1 MKNKF
6 CLYCLFLSAL
16 LLVSCNPDR
25 CNTPFG
31 AGGTIDMT
39 EPQFVNIYNHV
50 GGTVMV
56 SLGHK
61 GVLIRCA
68 GFGVYTAFECT
79 CPIDHDVRMEPD
91 SRNDAVMLTCSA
103 CGSRFELING
113 APLEGSATSCLLYQ
127 YRTAVDGSLL
137 TVY

>member
-1 MKNKF
+1 MKNGLTRLL
-6 CLYCLFLSAL
+6 CVSFLL
-16 LLVSCNPDR
+16 LLVACNTDR

-31 AGGTIDMT
+31 EGGTINLTD
-39 EPQFVNIYNHV
+39 PQFSNVYNHV

-56 SLGHK
+56 SMGHK

-68 GFGVYTAFECT
+68 GFGEYTAFECT
-79 CPIDHDVRMEPD
+79 CPHDHDVRMTPD
-91 SRNDAVMLTCSA
+91 SRNEAMILTCSA

-113 APLEGSATSCLLYQ
+113 APLEGSVTSCLLYQ
-127 YRTAVDGSLL
+127 YSVAVNGSLL